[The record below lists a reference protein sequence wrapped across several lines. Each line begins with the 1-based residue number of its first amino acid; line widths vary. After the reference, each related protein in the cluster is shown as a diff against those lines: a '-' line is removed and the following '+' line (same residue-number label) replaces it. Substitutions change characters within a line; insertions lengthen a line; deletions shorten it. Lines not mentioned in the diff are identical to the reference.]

1 MTLSPGECQW
11 LHVLTLLESGKTT
24 AVKRAEAL
32 RMTLRH
38 LRRLRGKLRSRKR
51 SRRAQP

>member
-32 RMTLRH
+32 RMTLR
-38 LRRLRGKLRSRKR
+38 RLRGKLRSRKR